1 LIDHFPV
8 STHGSCCF
16 ARHHTYSRITLIPRS
31 ALTLT
36 LTYSL
41 LGLSRY
47 TLCSFTFS
55 YLQSKCLLSREPQQ
69 PTTSIQGTPRMTR
82 IYNNN
87 QNLQSKLLPAGSL
100 PATTTTTS
108 APRMTSSL
116 DDSVRR
122 TTAQAAQDGAA
133 PAAARTPTMYPP
145 TGSDP
150 VRAAQATASHGLR
163 PRPYP
168 SSASS
173 AACSARQ
180 TQPTRQPQG
189 GATPTLY
196 LQHPTSHPR
205 HRQAPRAGLAMDE
218 PMKTRTV
225 SSSRTEI
232 LPEIQGQGRIF
243 QTTGSVKANRKNGPG
258 TDSLLCQAVDPI
270 PPEPAKTIP
279 SKPSPIVP
287 ATQVSKAALV
297 TEDDSERPAD
307 AIDLTSLNIDLRSN
321 G

>member
-1 LIDHFPV
+1 
-8 STHGSCCF
+8 
-16 ARHHTYSRITLIPRS
+16 
-31 ALTLT
+31 
-36 LTYSL
+36 
-41 LGLSRY
+41 
-47 TLCSFTFS
+47 
-55 YLQSKCLLSREPQQ
+55 
-69 PTTSIQGTPRMTR
+69 
-82 IYNNN
+82 
-87 QNLQSKLLPAGSL
+87 
-100 PATTTTTS
+100 
-108 APRMTSSL
+108 MTSSL

-133 PAAARTPTMYPP
+133 PAAARTPTMYPPTGSDPVRTAQATASHGLRPRPYPSSAACFARQTLPTQPPLQAARTPTMYPP

-297 TEDDSERPAD
+297 TEDERPAD